1 MGFKASK
8 ADTSLFFYSKGDV
21 TIFVLIYVDDI
32 IAASSVPNATSVLLQ
47 DLGREFALRDLGDL
61 HYFLGIEVSKVSNG
75 ILSSQEKYA
84 SDVLRR
90 VGMSDCKPVTTPLFT
105 SEKLSANEG
114 TLLGHN
120 DATQYRSVVG
130 ALQYLTLTRPDISF
144 PLNKVCLVSTY
155 SNHRT
160 LGNSQE
166 NFEIPQAHC

>member
-47 DLGREFALRDLGDL
+47 DLGREFALRDIGDL
-61 HYFLGIEVSKVSNG
+61 HYFLGIEVSKVPNG
-75 ILSSQEKYA
+75 ILLSQEKYA

-90 VGMSDCKPVTTPLFT
+90 VGMSDCKPVITPLFT
-105 SEKLSANEG
+105 SEKLYANEG

-144 PLNKVCLVSTY
+144 PLNKVCLVSTC

-160 LGNSQE
+160 LGSSQE

>member
-32 IAASSVPNATSVLLQ
+32 ITASSVPSATSVLLQ

-144 PLNKVCLVSTY
+144 PLNKVCLVSTC

-160 LGNSQE
+160 LGSSQE